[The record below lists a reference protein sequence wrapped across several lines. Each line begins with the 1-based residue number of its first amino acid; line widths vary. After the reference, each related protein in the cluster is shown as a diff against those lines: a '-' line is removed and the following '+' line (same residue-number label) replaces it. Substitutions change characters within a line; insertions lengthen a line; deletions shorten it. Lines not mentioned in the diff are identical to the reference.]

1 MALFEVPTR
10 PGRETDADIAKKL
23 KTKPKQVA
31 TRSTGVV
38 GQIQNIRSLVLKVFG
53 GKEQYCKLIQT
64 EEELKDY
71 VELICKNGIFAVDTE
86 TTRLDPIQDKIVGFS
101 LYTPNEEQIR
111 VYVPVNHTSYVTQER
126 VDNQLTEEQCREC
139 LKPLE
144 DSNIKCVMFNADFDI
159 RVIRNQLGIYLT
171 CWFDGYLAARLLNE
185 NEPSNKLK
193 KLHQKYLGGGEEEY
207 AYDELFKDV
216 QFNLVP
222 INVGYLYAANDAFL
236 TYELYEYQEKYLDAQ
251 NDFCKKKGLQDV
263 AWVFWNIEMPCV
275 SVVADMEDT
284 GIAFDFEYNDTLK
297 DKYHKLL
304 DEKKQECYNILE
316 EYQPQIDE
324 YQKNH
329 MDSKLSNPINLG
341 SPTQLAILLY
351 DILNVKVVD
360 KKSPR
365 GTGEK
370 ILEEIDLPLCKA
382 ILDYRGLYKVV
393 GTYIDKM
400 PNCVNKK
407 DGRIHCKFNQYG
419 ASTGRFSSS
428 DPNLQNLP
436 AHNKDIRQSFKATD
450 EYHEVSEQYSTKYQQ
465 NFMEVDKWCEV
476 QTEDGWQYADKVKVG
491 DKLKVKEDDTECEI
505 IVNKIEYPV
514 DNNHILYYYN

>member
-1 MALFEVPTR
+1 
-10 PGRETDADIAKKL
+10 
-23 KTKPKQVA
+23 
-31 TRSTGVV
+31 
-38 GQIQNIRSLVLKVFG
+38 
-53 GKEQYCKLIQT
+53 
-64 EEELKDY
+64 
-71 VELICKNGIFAVDTE
+71 
-86 TTRLDPIQDKIVGFS
+86 
-101 LYTPNEEQIR
+101 
-111 VYVPVNHTSYVTQER
+111 
-126 VDNQLTEEQCREC
+126 
-139 LKPLE
+139 
-144 DSNIKCVMFNADFDI
+144 
-159 RVIRNQLGIYLT
+159 
-171 CWFDGYLAARLLNE
+171 
-185 NEPSNKLK
+185 
-193 KLHQKYLGGGEEEY
+193 
-207 AYDELFKDV
+207 
-216 QFNLVP
+216 
-222 INVGYLYAANDAFL
+222 
-236 TYELYEYQEKYLDAQ
+236 
-251 NDFCKKKGLQDV
+251 
-263 AWVFWNIEMPCV
+263 MPCV